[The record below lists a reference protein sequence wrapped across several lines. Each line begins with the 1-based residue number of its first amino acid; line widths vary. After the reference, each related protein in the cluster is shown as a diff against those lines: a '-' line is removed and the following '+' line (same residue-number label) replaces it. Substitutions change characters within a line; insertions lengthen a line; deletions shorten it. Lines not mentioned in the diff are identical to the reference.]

1 MGMAFCNNLIK
12 GDGTIYCETV
22 HHLRN
27 KQACYYEA
35 FGSKNL
41 LPPPVV
47 PSFLQTL
54 CAN

>member
-1 MGMAFCNNLIK
+1 MVLHNNLIK
-12 GDGTIYCETV
+12 GDGAIYCETA

-27 KQACYYEA
+27 KQARYYEA
-35 FGSKNL
+35 FGSKDL

-54 CAN
+54 RAN